1 MTLFLLHQEHKEN
14 FPDGFQYSRFCQ
26 LYREWAGKIDLVMRQ
41 EHRAGE
47 KVYVDYSGQTL
58 PIRYQLLHRTA
69 SALLTARDFHAASAV
84 MLIQCFG
91 GKPNLQT
98 DFDVFYKALGAQ
110 QLSFGVWGVP
120 AFSKPRLFLVWC
132 GGNRAFL
139 DVELPNLF

>member
-1 MTLFLLHQEHKEN
+1 MACALFLLHQEHKEN

-69 SALLTARDFHAASAV
+69 SAL
-84 MLIQCFG
+84 
-91 GKPNLQT
+91 
-98 DFDVFYKALGAQ
+98 
-110 QLSFGVWGVP
+110 QLPATFMRPVP
-120 AFSKPRLFLVWC
+120 
-132 GGNRAFL
+132 
-139 DVELPNLF
+139 